1 MATNISDVKE
11 QLNWHWRNSMRPIR
25 FFALDARAAMPLCFL
40 LPFPRWSTLI
50 LAVSVIIFFVFLEKR
65 GLTFPS
71 AMRSIRGLIFGDR
84 RPALM
89 TFKYRKLKDFG

>member
-25 FFALDARAAMPLCFL
+25 FFALDARAATPLCFL
-40 LPFPRWSTLI
+40 LPFPRLSTLI
-50 LAVSVIIFFVFLEKR
+50 LAVLVIAFFMYLEKR
-65 GLTFPS
+65 GLTFS
-71 AMRSIRGLIFGDR
+71 AAMRSIRGIIFGDN

-89 TFKYRKLKDFG
+89 TFKYRRLKDFG